1 MRKVGTKIKMIRSKQ
16 MTKPMSILIFL
27 FLFISS
33 ISFGEEKSS
42 QDSIYQ
48 LNSTWIDHTG
58 KERKLNTFKGK
69 LVLITMGYTSCAHS
83 CPLIISKMKTIESE
97 LKLKKISNYQ
107 IVFASFDTKKD
118 RPKDLNKYIQ
128 KKELD
133 TQIWTMISTSDE
145 ANVRELANV
154 LGVNYKDIGDGDFVH
169 SNVITAL
176 DIQGNII
183 SRLGSLNEDTSL
195 LIKKMEESH
204 GK

>member
-1 MRKVGTKIKMIRSKQ
+1 MRKAGNRIKQ
-16 MTKPMSILIFL
+16 MNNTMSILIFL

-33 ISFGEEKSS
+33 ISFGGENGEEKLS

-48 LNSTWIDHTG
+48 LNSTWADHTG

-69 LVLITMGYTSCAHS
+69 LVLITMGYTGCAHS
-83 CPLIISKMKTIESE
+83 CPLIISKMKTIETE
-97 LKLKKISNYQ
+97 LKLKKILNYQ

-133 TQIWTMISTSDE
+133 PQIWTMISTSDE

-195 LIKKMEESH
+195 FMKKMEESH

>member
-1 MRKVGTKIKMIRSKQ
+1 